1 MIKQNIEIAKI
12 VVQTAKEMTDR
23 DQQTDTQGSINT
35 LLKIYILKK
44 KKKNHKYILMKRE
57 HKHKYIE
64 EKKTI
69 NSINNQYNVL

>member
-35 LLKIYILKK
+35 LLKIYLLK